1 MKISTEGLILTE
13 QTIGENDKLVTVL
26 TRSNGII
33 RCFVKGAKLLKGR
46 RCTATQSLGY
56 SRLSIFSG
64 REKYII
70 DEAEPIELFFNLRT
84 DIEKL
89 SLAQYF
95 CELAMYI
102 VPENS
107 PADEYLSLIL
117 NSLFLLSN
125 QKRPD
130 LMIKAVYEMRLLSI
144 AGYMPNLVCC
154 DKCKCYGADI
164 MYFIFGEG
172 KLMCSKCFKRDS
184 DAMPLSRGTLT
195 AMRYSIY
202 AEPKKIFSFSI
213 SNNSLMAFADCAEK
227 FLLTTIDHHFK
238 SLDFYKRV
246 RYVPPLDNLD
256 SE

>member
-46 RCTATQSLGY
+46 RCTATQTLGY

-64 REKYII
+64 RDKYII
-70 DEAEPIELFFNLRT
+70 DEAEPIELFFNLRKN
-84 DIEKL
+84 IEKL
-89 SLAQYF
+89 ALAQYF

-107 PADEYLSLIL
+107 AADEYLSLIL

-144 AGYMPNLVCC
+144 AGYMPNLICC
-154 DKCKCYGADI
+154 DECKCYEADT
-164 MYFIFGEG
+164 MYFIFNES
-172 KLMCSKCFKRDS
+172 KLLCSNCFKGNC
-184 DAMPLSRGTLT
+184 DAISLSKGALT

-202 AEPKKIFSFSI
+202 SNPKKIFSFSV
-213 SNNSLMAFADCAEK
+213 SDSSLGVFADCAEK
-227 FLLTTIDHHFK
+227 FLLYTLDRRFN
-238 SLDFYKRV
+238 SLDFYKKV
-246 RYVPPLDNLD
+246 RTI
-256 SE
+256 